1 MMFASMRTTARLACG
16 AALAG
21 LLAGPAPAQGP
32 AEPAGSLAAPTAE
45 DDAPR
50 EPVLSLR
57 GMTYVVSEKDRN
69 AVVLDADS
77 ARILPE
83 QELAHM
89 EKVHM
94 RLSSPGEGALD
105 MTCERGTFEMGSG
118 DFLAEGDVQGTTGDG
133 RRFRTERLRYQHQR
147 GLVATNDPV
156 VIRDAAGTYRGGGF
170 RYMVKEN
177 RFRLLGGATV
187 EQDG

>member
-1 MMFASMRTTARLACG
+1 
-16 AALAG
+16 
-21 LLAGPAPAQGP
+21 
-32 AEPAGSLAAPTAE
+32 
-45 DDAPR
+45 
-50 EPVLSLR
+50 
-57 GMTYVVSEKDRN
+57 
-69 AVVLDADS
+69 
-77 ARILPE
+77 
-83 QELAHM
+83 
-89 EKVHM
+89 M
-94 RLSSPGEGALD
+94 RLSSPGDGALD

-133 RRFRTERLRYQHQR
+133 RQFRTERLRYQHQR
-147 GLVATNDPV
+147 GLVAPNAPV

>member
-1 MMFASMRTTARLACG
+1 MRTTARLACG

-21 LLAGPAPAQGP
+21 LLAGPVPAQEP
-32 AEPAGSLAAPTAE
+32 AEPAERAAGALPAE
-45 DDAPR
+45 QDVPR

-57 GMTYVVSEKDRN
+57 GMTYVVSEVDRN
-69 AVVLDADS
+69 AVVLDAES
-77 ARILPE
+77 ARILPD

-89 EKVHM
+89 ERVHM
-94 RLSSPGEGALD
+94 RLSSPGDGALD

-133 RRFRTERLRYQHQR
+133 RHFRTERLRYQHQR

-156 VIRDAAGTYRGGGF
+156 VIRDSAGTYRGGGF